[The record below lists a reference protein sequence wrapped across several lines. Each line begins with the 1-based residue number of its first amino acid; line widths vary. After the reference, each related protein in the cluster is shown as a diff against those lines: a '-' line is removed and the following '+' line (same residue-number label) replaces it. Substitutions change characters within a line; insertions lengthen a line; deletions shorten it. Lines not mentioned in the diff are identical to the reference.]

1 MQGRA
6 GPAAGSALDTRLR
19 AGRCQSYESRFTYPP
34 FYTRQGGGGVAHSYP
49 GPGLASPFSS
59 QRSAGGSSTS
69 SVGEREPPS
78 EMLEVPSSGGALPL
92 YERYGCP
99 PSPSTASWGSGG
111 GGGGGSAPLPPHR
124 RRGGVDSAPG
134 RFVAA
139 GPALSDRDYG
149 GFKVPST
156 TSRPAAP
163 QPPSAQSLAAE
174 QWAYWAW
181 QQRHRPWGA
190 ESAFGGGPQAPPLRQ
205 PSTSGAVSMSTGDD
219 LAGEVSATAGRKVPR
234 TASGG
239 DGCARKGAACNGHVA
254 EAAAAAA
261 DDAEA
266 GLPVVPEI
274 VVPKAEQGRAARKKP
289 GRQPP
294 AAGAAAELAVPEL
307 RKFADPPES
316 QAKGLTTSSS
326 AGVPVAAAVALPPAV
341 TAATSGAAA
350 SSQGVHGDVGDGAG
364 LGAASDRGNLESR
377 ASERGRA
384 VKDAATR
391 PAAPRREEAAKVQRG
406 GGAGSS
412 EDAGCGGGLSEQLHT
427 SSEEELDA
435 SVAGQRQLAAAGAG
449 AGSVISSVDV
459 VTSIGQ
465 QEFWRARKIILRQQR
480 MFSEQVG
487 DLHSLVKVQRSLEG
501 AAAQQQEELAQFQ
514 RQQQSSLATAVT
526 HQQSSP
532 SSSAR
537 TAEALAL
544 AAQWVGEEASKLMA
558 QREAECGSAA
568 AAAAAAARDQQGRKQ
583 AYKMLFPAWPGAFA
597 PPALASSWAAPHFS
611 SYDSYEAAA
620 AYEQRARLVAAGAYE
635 GRYAAQAFSDG
646 ARAPHQR
653 GTYTERGMET
663 YTVPPPMAPLSPAEL
678 YPHYGSSW
686 HSHAQETA
694 RFAASAPVG
703 PAPGWYWHDRDG
715 GFQGAPPPHG
725 PPPPG
730 YRGGPTLSE
739 DGPSVGSFKAP
750 SKRHVAKPTW
760 AGAESVA
767 AASEREPS
775 PHRQERHAAD
785 KQGPE
790 NEMPASAPRRRQD
803 VEEANEEEMEDASY
817 TSASSY
823 RPSAMDCDQEEGS
836 VGTGNRRNVNALQL
850 FPMQSASTKI
860 APAPSSPYLGNSDG
874 DHSRVVSIAP
884 RAVVATPESTAG
896 ILLSIRQHRSRNY

>member
-1 MQGRA
+1 
-6 GPAAGSALDTRLR
+6 
-19 AGRCQSYESRFTYPP
+19 
-34 FYTRQGGGGVAHSYP
+34 
-49 GPGLASPFSS
+49 
-59 QRSAGGSSTS
+59 
-69 SVGEREPPS
+69 
-78 EMLEVPSSGGALPL
+78 MLEVPSSGGALPL

-99 PSPSTASWGSGG
+99 ASPSTASWGSGG
-111 GGGGGSAPLPPHR
+111 GGRSVPLPPHR

-139 GPALSDRDYG
+139 APALSDRDSG
-149 GFKVPST
+149 GFKVPSA
-156 TSRPAAP
+156 TSRPVAP

-190 ESAFGGGPQAPPLRQ
+190 ESPFGGGPQPPPLRQ
-205 PSTSGAVSMSTGDD
+205 PSASGAASMSTGDD

-239 DGCARKGAACNGHVA
+239 DGRARKGAFGNGHVM

-274 VVPKAEQGRAARKKP
+274 VVPSAEQGRATRKKP

-294 AAGAAAELAVPEL
+294 AAGAAAELAVPKL

-316 QAKGLTTSSS
+316 QAKGLTASSS
-326 AGVPVAAAVALPPAV
+326 AGVPVAAAEALPPALA
-341 TAATSGAAA
+341 AATSGAVA
-350 SSQGVHGDVGDGAG
+350 SSQGVPDDGGDGA
-364 LGAASDRGNLESR
+364 GAASDRGDLESR

-384 VKDAATR
+384 VKDAARRR
-391 PAAPRREEAAKVQRG
+391 PAPRREDAAKEQRG

-412 EDAGCGGGLSEQLHT
+412 EDAGSGGGLSEQLHT
-427 SSEEELDA
+427 SSEEEPDA
-435 SVAGQRQLAAAGAG
+435 SAAGRRQLAVAGAG
-449 AGSVISSVDV
+449 AGSAISSTDV

-487 DLHSLVKVQRSLEG
+487 DLHSLVKAQRSLEG
-501 AAAQQQEELAQFQ
+501 AAAEQQEELAQFQ
-514 RQQQSSLATAVT
+514 RQQQSSLATAVM

-597 PPALASSWAAPHFS
+597 PPAPASSWAAPQFS

-635 GRYAAQAFSDG
+635 GRYAAQAFSEG

-653 GTYTERGMET
+653 GVERGMET
-663 YTVPPPMAPLSPAEL
+663 YSVPPPMAPLSSAEL

-686 HSHAQETA
+686 HSHAQEAA

-715 GFQGAPPPHG
+715 GFQGAPQPHG

-730 YRGGPTLSE
+730 YPGGPTITE

-760 AGAESVA
+760 GGAESVA

-775 PHRQERHAAD
+775 PHRQDRHATH

-790 NEMPASAPRRRQD
+790 KGLPASGLQRRRE
-803 VEEANEEEMEDASY
+803 VEDANEEEMEDASY

-823 RPSAMDCDQEEGS
+823 RPSAMDCDMEEGS

-850 FPMQSASTKI
+850 FPMQSASTKV
-860 APAPSSPYLGNSDG
+860 APAPSSPFLGNSDG

-896 ILLSIRQHRSRNY
+896 ILLSIRQHRLRNC